1 MGIVRIPNG
10 LRTLLR
16 QLGIDANATSIPEIG
31 AESDSASATGSLYAQ
46 VNKAQADIGAST
58 DTASASGSLFARAKF
73 NKDAGDAL
81 AVRATALE
89 AGLTNVQTIT
99 LTSVVATDAVTVGE
113 TTFTCV
119 ASGATGD
126 QFNVGIDDTATAVN
140 LAAKINALEGVTAT
154 SDGAVVTVTADA
166 PGIYLSIETD
176 DTTMDVAPVGADN
189 EMFVL
194 NVLFHAVNDLDA
206 RLTEVEGG
214 NP

>member
-46 VNKAQADIGAST
+46 VNKAQADIGAT
-58 DTASASGSLFARAKF
+58 GDTASASGSLFARAKF

-81 AVRATALE
+81 AVRAAALE

-113 TTFTCV
+113 TKFTAV

-126 QFNVGIDDTATAVN
+126 QFNVGVDDTETAVN
-140 LAAKINALEGVTAT
+140 LAAKINALAGVTAT

-166 PGIYLSIETD
+166 PGIVLYVTTD
-176 DTTMDVAPVGADN
+176 DTTMDVVPVGEAN
-189 EMFVL
+189 VMFLLHSLYAQVD
-194 NVLFHAVNDLDA
+194 AIDA
-206 RLTEVEGG
+206 RLADIEGS
-214 NP
+214 